1 MKECPKCGN
10 TYPESFL
17 FCPEDGSS
25 LVENKEKEERQED
38 RGPAQIKIKT
48 LMTGIGVLGLCGLI
62 AFAIVFFYLY
72 WKPKYGALEI
82 KTTPPGAAVFMD
94 DEQQGPSPITLTD
107 LRSGAHRL
115 KVTME
120 GYKDLIQQ
128 VVVMPYATEN
138 LHYSL
143 EPIIPQLSNE
153 QLAEIESLRNKLEAA
168 EKEGFPLP
176 PPDDYNVLFFANSIL
191 AIDPANIY
199 ALDKK
204 ARLAETI
211 RRLADLAYARDDW
224 LEAEKQYKDLELFF
238 PEDITIAERLI
249 DVAAKLDQSLK
260 DRQKQIRNW
269 ESKADAAMKQGN
281 LIPSDGRDNALDAI
295 RNIQRL
301 DKSNLYAREANA
313 RLKQLLQNR
322 GDMKIEASDW
332 RGARSDF
339 SLILQYFPEDDY
351 SKRRLSL
358 VEAQLSE
365 MARTEQERVRRLNE
379 EKQLKQK
386 ISSLRQSA
394 INSFGRE
401 RYDECIIQWEEYLKF
416 EPNSDEAYFYIG
428 ASHQNLKQLDTAIL
442 NYEKCLSLNPNK
454 VLAHLNLGK
463 LYDYHRDN
471 FQRAE
476 EHLRKAKELG
486 GAEEYTPERLQ
497 SMIQDLQDRA
507 QVSLVSKQLFP
518 VEHKHTFSS
527 CRGNIRFSEEGME
540 YRTTDTDH
548 SFYEEYKGLRA
559 FQIDGNELSIKT
571 RTNKNYNFVFLN
583 EGDAERLRAWAARF
597 INIGQ
602 SN

>member
-25 LVENKEKEERQED
+25 LVENKEKEEREED
-38 RGPAQIKIKT
+38 QGPAQIKIKT
-48 LMTGIGVLGLCGLI
+48 LMIGVGVLGLCALI
-62 AFAIVFFYLY
+62 AFATVFFYLY

-82 KTTPPGAAVFMD
+82 KTTPPGAAVFLD
-94 DEQQGPSPITLTD
+94 DELQGPSPITLPD

-153 QLAEIESLRNKLEAA
+153 QLAEVESYRKKLEAA
-168 EKEGFPLP
+168 EKEEILLP
-176 PPDDYNVLFFANSIL
+176 PPDDYNVLFFINKIL
-191 AIDPANIY
+191 AIDPANSV
-199 ALDKK
+199 ALEKK
-204 ARLAETI
+204 AKLAETI
-211 RRLADLAYARDDW
+211 RRSAELAYARGDW
-224 LEAEKQYKDLELFF
+224 LEAEKQYKDLELFY
-238 PEDITIAERLI
+238 PEDLSIAERLI

-260 DRQKQIRNW
+260 DRQKQIREW
-269 ESKADAAMKQGN
+269 ESKAEAALKRGD
-281 LIPSDGRDNALDAI
+281 LIPPEKGNAHDAI

-301 DKSNLYAREANA
+301 DRNNLYAREATA
-313 RLKQLLQNR
+313 RLKQLLQTR
-322 GDMKIEASDW
+322 GDRKIEESDW
-332 RGARSDF
+332 QGARSDF

-351 SKRRLSL
+351 SKKRLSL

-365 MARTEQERVRRLNE
+365 MARIEQERVRRLNE
-379 EKQLKQK
+379 EKQLRQK
-386 ISSLRQSA
+386 IISLRQSA
-394 INSFGRE
+394 INSFSRE
-401 RYDECIIQWEEYLKF
+401 LYDECISQWEEYLKF
-416 EPNSDEAYFYIG
+416 EPSSDEAYFYIG

-454 VLAHLNLGK
+454 ALAHLNLGK

-507 QVSLVSKQLFP
+507 QASLVLKHLFP

-527 CRGNIRFSEEGME
+527 CRGNIRFSEGGVE
-540 YRTTDTDH
+540 YRTTETDH

-559 FQIDGNELSIKT
+559 FKIDGNELSIKT
-571 RTNKNYNFVFLN
+571 RTNKNYNFVFLK

-597 INIGQ
+597 IHIGSQ
-602 SN
+602 GN